1 MKTLAGMTVTGL
13 LLLLLCV
20 WERVDIV
27 RVGYHIERLKQQKV
41 QLQRERDELRVKVSS
56 MTAPERIARAATEK
70 LGMGPPEQGQV
81 VLVIWSGLIMMVSP
95 DLSPR
100 PPSLRG
106 KGELRG
112 MTTSISLGKV
122 GGRLLPFPEREG
134 AGG

>member
-1 MKTLAGMTVTGL
+1 MKTLAGMTVVGL

-27 RVGYHIERLKQQKV
+27 RVGYQIEQLKKQKV

-81 VLVIWSGLIMMVSP
+81 VLVKVTP
-95 DLSPR
+95 DFAPG
-100 PPSLRG
+100 RG
-106 KGELRG
+106 AELRLAK
-112 MTTSISLGKV
+112 SEV
-122 GGRLLPFPEREG
+122 GVRIP
-134 AGG
+134 